1 MKRLFALLTVFLAVA
16 SSCGSDNDGASA
28 LEALGFSADE
38 ASCYEDAYAEA
49 GLDISKVFKSD
60 VLSDEDASTRDQIAS
75 DCSGGTVDGD
85 SDGDSDSDS
94 DSDSDALLLDELSTI
109 ERLLV
114 DEMMSDGVSED
125 GALCMISAIQNED
138 IDIGELLLADD
149 EADEVMG
156 SAMMMI
162 LFSCMEELF
171 DSESFSFD
179 DLSDD
184 ENFDADAYGD
194 DPELDDLRD
203 YCADGDLYAC
213 DELYLMSPGGSQYE
227 DFGSSCGY
235 TQEPTYGGC
244 VLEATSFGDDVYLDG
259 IYKTC
264 ADGDLYAC
272 DELYLMSPGGSQ
284 YEDFG
289 SSCGYTQEP
298 TYGGCV
304 PEATSYGD
312 DAYLNRIHDDCAEG
326 NLYACDK
333 LYEIAPFGSE
343 YEDFGSSCGGLATEE
358 QFGSCAE
365 NLGT

>member
-244 VLEATSFGDDVYLDG
+244 V
-259 IYKTC
+259 
-264 ADGDLYAC
+264 
-272 DELYLMSPGGSQ
+272 
-284 YEDFG
+284 
-289 SSCGYTQEP
+289 
-298 TYGGCV
+298 

-312 DAYLNRIHDDCAEG
+312 DAYLDRIHDDCAEG